1 MTRRKCRRS
10 SATPAAA
17 LRYETK
23 PIPFFR
29 EYFFTGSH
37 ARGAVAGRYRA
48 VTVSTYAIEFLSFW
62 HEYFRGSQHVIDG
75 KGVKWHVI
83 EIKRLSLILA
93 SGTFLRRRVVKHEP
107 PELYRKIQGT
117 CLVPASPG

>member
-1 MTRRKCRRS
+1 M
-10 SATPAAA
+10 
-17 LRYETK
+17 
-23 PIPFFR
+23 
-29 EYFFTGSH
+29 
-37 ARGAVAGRYRA
+37 
-48 VTVSTYAIEFLSFW
+48 STYVIEFLSFW

-107 PELYRKIQGT
+107 PELYRKIQAPVWFRLRRVRERSADVGPFKIVGF
-117 CLVPASPG
+117 CAEAVQSGHRRKGAAP

>member
-1 MTRRKCRRS
+1 M
-10 SATPAAA
+10 
-17 LRYETK
+17 
-23 PIPFFR
+23 
-29 EYFFTGSH
+29 
-37 ARGAVAGRYRA
+37 
-48 VTVSTYAIEFLSFW
+48 STYVIEFLSFW

-107 PELYRKIQGT
+107 PELYRKIQAPVWFRLRRVRKRLYQLAGYHHSSRPHSYLRELRDLSHS
-117 CLVPASPG
+117 CGNEACNGRLF